1 MLFARG
7 LRDISSSGAFFFFLF
22 FLFYAARNTCFE
34 ARHAFSKAIQ
44 LLYHESTCVE
54 NREWEGEGDAVGPM
68 TRRAPQESD

>member
-44 LLYHESTCVE
+44 LDYYTTNQRALRKGKGGRCG
-54 NREWEGEGDAVGPM
+54 WPDDAKSAA
-68 TRRAPQESD
+68 RK